1 LPAVCC
7 QSAQGALS
15 RGPRNADPSL
25 WRSCLCR
32 AAWRVN
38 RSGLGALKVVP
49 WWPDS
54 NFFRRCPHGKS
65 TKNASNRGSSCNEI
79 LRY

>member
-1 LPAVCC
+1 
-7 QSAQGALS
+7 
-15 RGPRNADPSL
+15 
-25 WRSCLCR
+25 
-32 AAWRVN
+32 
-38 RSGLGALKVVP
+38 VP